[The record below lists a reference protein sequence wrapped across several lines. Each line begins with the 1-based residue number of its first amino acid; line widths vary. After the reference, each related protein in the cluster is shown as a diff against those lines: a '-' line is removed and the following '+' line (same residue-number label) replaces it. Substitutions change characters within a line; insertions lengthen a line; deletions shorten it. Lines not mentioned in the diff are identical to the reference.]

1 MLWTRGELK
10 SKAKDVLRMTYW
22 PSLLVSLLILI
33 TSGGNGSSGGSN
45 SGWRESGGS
54 SLPTGWLMIIILI
67 VIGIAIVALAIVLL
81 VGCALE
87 VGGRRYYLDASE
99 TKKANLSLLS
109 YGFKNGYFNIIITYI
124 IRGLWIFLGLI
135 LFIIPG
141 IIWYYSYRMVPYI
154 LADNPKM
161 SQVEP
166 YNLVRK

>member
-99 TKKANLSLLS
+99 TKK
-109 YGFKNGYFNIIITYI
+109 
-124 IRGLWIFLGLI
+124 RQ
-135 LFIIPG
+135 
-141 IIWYYSYRMVPYI
+141 I
-154 LADNPKM
+154 LA
-161 SQVEP
+161 
-166 YNLVRK
+166 Y